1 MGVEAE
7 VFLYTE
13 GLKWE
18 KLDSLLLLLGGFC
31 ESGVLGNR
39 YTPDVDSRFAGLG
52 FSLYSSSGEVLEALR
67 QAGGN
72 VTNGR
77 RTEGRIPVYD
87 IRFL

>member
-7 VFLYTE
+7 AFLYTE

-18 KLDSLLLLLGGFC
+18 KLDDILLLLGGFC

-77 RTEGRIPVYD
+77 RTEGRVPVYD